1 MDSFSQL
8 GRSYDTDMIILRTLF
23 ALNPNTN
30 LPISTNF
37 IVTTDGVGGLV
48 WMSPFENLSTA
59 GPGIGYLPSTIL
71 NLTSNLSSLSSTVS
85 TIGINYQAGLSSLST
100 VLGRAYI
107 SSGIYDFQLVST
119 VQGLGSSDYV
129 STASLVSTT
138 AWFLD
143 PSRYISSGNLISTTA
158 GFLPNTQLLS
168 TTQGLGST
176 GYISTSQLNSTLR
189 GLGTLGYVSTVTLQ
203 SSLQSISTTI
213 ASTLQSTVVGLGSL
227 GYISTAQLR
236 STVEGLGSSGYIST
250 ASLLSTVGS
259 LLSPATYVSTGALVS
274 TTAGLSTTFAQAIY
288 IDNAGNITINGGNIS
303 FSSVN
308 NVVYLSSFVFS
319 SMTYAGTNGTV
330 NAFTYDG
337 TPPRS
342 MFFSSALLRLD
353 QFSSYIT
360 ANSRVYLD
368 YYPTFVFSGIYQGA
382 SGYLMKGMSSF
393 LQYGTNTFLT
403 ENQTTSWV
411 YGNNTSNAFGNLY
424 QQPLKLQIPGSVIAG
439 NYANP
444 YIFCHN
450 MVSSLTFDTTNGFKN
465 CNIDIKVGSTN
476 SVFLSIQNLP

>member
-8 GRSYDTDMIILRTLF
+8 GRSYDTDMVILRTLF

-37 IVTTDGVGGLV
+37 IVTTDGLGGLV
-48 WMSPFENLSTA
+48 WMNPFENLSTA
-59 GPGIGYLPSTIL
+59 GAGIGYLPSTIL

-100 VLGRAYI
+100 VLGQAYI
-107 SSGIYDFQLVST
+107 SSGIYDFQLNST
-119 VQGLGSSDYV
+119 VRGLGSSGYV
-129 STASLVSTT
+129 STLS
-138 AWFLD
+138 
-143 PSRYISSGNLISTTA
+143 LISTTA
-158 GFLPNTQLLS
+158 GITRNYQTSGFLSSLNLLS
-168 TTQGLGST
+168 TTGGLQNQFFTAGF
-176 GYISTSQLNSTLR
+176 ISTPQITSTVI
-189 GLGTLGYVSTVTLQ
+189 GLGTVGYVSTSYLQ
-203 SSLQSISTTI
+203 SSLLGISTTI

-250 ASLLSTVGS
+250 ASLLSTVATIF
-259 LLSPATYVSTGALVS
+259 SPATYVSTGALIS
-274 TTAGLSTTFAQAIY
+274 TAAGLSTNFAQAIY
-288 IDNAGNITINGGNIS
+288 IDNAGSITINGGNIT

-319 SMTYAGTNGTV
+319 SITYAGTNGTI

-342 MFFSSALLRLD
+342 MIFSTALLGLD
-353 QFSSYIT
+353 RFSSYIT
-360 ANSRVYLD
+360 TNSRVYLD

-382 SGYLMKGMSSF
+382 SGYLMRGMSTF
-393 LQYGTNTFLT
+393 LQYGTGNFLT
-403 ENQTTSWV
+403 ANQTTSWV

-450 MVSSLTFDTTNGFKN
+450 MVSSLTFDTTTGFKN

>member
-8 GRSYDTDMIILRTLF
+8 GRSYDTDMVILRTLF

-37 IVTTDGVGGLV
+37 IVTTDGLGGLT
-48 WMSPFENLSTA
+48 WMNPFENLSTA

-100 VLGRAYI
+100 VLGTAYI
-107 SSGIYDFQLVST
+107 SSGIYDFQLNST
-119 VQGLGSSDYV
+119 VQGLGSSDYI
-129 STASLVSTT
+129 STLS
-138 AWFLD
+138 
-143 PSRYISSGNLISTTA
+143 LISTTEGITRNYQTS
-158 GFLPNTQLLS
+158 GFLSSLNLLS
-168 TTQGLGST
+168 TTGGLQREFFTAGF
-176 GYISTSQLNSTLR
+176 ISTPQITSTVI
-189 GLGTLGYVSTVTLQ
+189 GLGTVGYVSTSYLQ
-203 SSLQSISTTI
+203 SSLLGISTTI
-213 ASTLQSTVVGLGSL
+213 ASTLQSTVVGLGSS
-227 GYISTAQLR
+227 GYISTAQLH
-236 STVEGLGSSGYIST
+236 STVVGLGSSDYIST
-250 ASLLSTVGS
+250 ASLLSTVS
-259 LLSPATYVSTGALVS
+259 SIFSPETYVSTGALIS
-274 TTAGLSTTFAQAIY
+274 TAAGLSTNFAQAIF

-319 SMTYAGTNGTV
+319 SITYAGTNGTV

-342 MFFSSALLRLD
+342 MFFSSALLNLD
-353 QFSSYIT
+353 HFSSYIT
-360 ANSRVYLD
+360 PNSRVYLD

-382 SGYLMKGMSSF
+382 SGYLMRGMSSF
-393 LQYGTNTFLT
+393 LQYGTGNFLT

-450 MVSSLTFDTTNGFKN
+450 MVSSLTFDTTTGFKN
-465 CNIDIKVGSTN
+465 CNIDIRVGSTN